1 MKEGTYK
8 EMKQNKAAD
17 QKKNEKREIMT
28 EDVERAGKSLM
39 KVEKRSETTNI
50 FQFRME
56 WNGMD
61 LLKRWWRTLISECKE

>member
-28 EDVERAGKSLM
+28 EDVERAGKSLN
-39 KVEKRSETTNI
+39 ES
-50 FQFRME
+50 
-56 WNGMD
+56 
-61 LLKRWWRTLISECKE
+61 

>member
-17 QKKNEKREIMT
+17 QKKNEKKETMT
-28 EDVERAGKSLM
+28 EDVERAGKSLI

-61 LLKRWWRTLISECKE
+61 LLKR

>member
-61 LLKRWWRTLISECKE
+61 LLKR

>member
-28 EDVERAGKSLM
+28 EDVERAGKSLNESW
-39 KVEKRSETTNI
+39 KKKWNNKYI
-50 FQFRME
+50 PIQDGME
-56 WNGMD
+56 WNGF
-61 LLKRWWRTLISECKE
+61 IKEMMENIDQWM